1 LYVYKIIIT
10 WFLYGICI
18 IDCFPNDF
26 YNFCRINSET
36 FTFRFTGIENEFD
49 RRKAEILQNECTIL
63 IVGMYM
69 A

>member
-1 LYVYKIIIT
+1 MEYILLIVFLTTFIT
-10 WFLYGICI
+10 
-18 IDCFPNDF
+18 
-26 YNFCRINSET
+26 FCRINSET